1 MLVNRLDGCDPLVVA
16 ATLRDSFV
24 FADRTAFSGL
34 SSAEAFLLDPLVAP
48 PVAGASAPRAAD
60 LQLRMQAAI
69 ADGQSVVTFA
79 DSAAGASPARTRFR
93 AEGFAA
99 AAATGAP
106 LIPVHLGRAE
116 ARTVAAVQGEPIQ
129 VSTSEVE
136 LASVRARVREVL
148 AQASRPTRG

>member
-16 ATLRDSFV
+16 AVLQDSFV

-48 PVAGASAPRAAD
+48 PVEGASTPRAAD

-69 ADGQSVVTFA
+69 AGGQSVVSFA
-79 DSAAGASPARTRFR
+79 DSAAGAPPDRTRFR

-116 ARTVAAVQGEPIQ
+116 ARAVAANQGEPIQ
-129 VSTSEVE
+129 ISTSDGE

-148 AQASRPTRG
+148 AQASGPTPG